1 MTTPKWFVSL
11 NQAGDVYSVSRNAP
25 IGIGIRDYSHTESMI
40 YSTFSNEDGTYSLIV
55 EQADTSVKLW
65 NERTLNVGENCGS
78 SILANEKIIILSC
91 KEVSG
96 GMISVYRESDLFLF
110 VKMTR

>member
-1 MTTPKWFVSL
+1 VVL
-11 NQAGDVYSVSRNAP
+11 NQDGLAHTISRNAP
-25 IGIGIRDYSHTESMI
+25 IGIGIRDYSSTESII
-40 YSTFSNEDGTYSLIV
+40 YSTLSNNDGTYNLIV

-78 SILANEKIIILSC
+78 SILANEKVIILSC
-91 KEVSG
+91 KEVPG

-110 VKMTR
+110 VKMNR